1 MPTAEATAYKLN
13 PCKSTPSGSTVVCV
27 CVCVC
32 GGGGGGGG
40 GVCVWCGVR
49 VVCVES

>member
-32 GGGGGGGG
+32 VGGGGGG
-40 GVCVWCGVR
+40 GVYVCGV
-49 VVCVES
+49 VFVWYV